1 MKTKP
6 SFILP
11 ACLAVTGLFLSACG
25 EKATDET
32 STASENSDSS
42 ALNSYLVKESHSEV
56 KQISELFAKPDPG
69 TEVVVGGEVM
79 GSMNPFIDGRAMVVL
94 GDPTKL
100 TPCNRRPGDTCQT
113 PWDVCC
119 DLSETIKSSIAT
131 IQLVDDE
138 GKIIKSGLKGVEGIQ
153 ELSYLTVSGTIAE
166 GSNAENLLINA
177 KEIYVANE
185 SPYKDA
191 PPVSGHGSEE
201 EHDHEEAAKE

>member
-11 ACLAVTGLFLSACG
+11 ACLAVTGLLLSACG

-42 ALNSYLVKESHSEV
+42 ALDAYLVKEAHSEV

-100 TPCNRRPGDTCQT
+100 TPCNRRPGDECTT

-177 KEIYVANE
+177 KEIYVADE

-201 EHDHEEAAKE
+201 EHAGNEATK

>member
-42 ALNSYLVKESHSEV
+42 ALDAYLVKEAHSEV

-177 KEIYVANE
+177 KEIYVADE